1 MGALEAFKVKWCR
14 QGERIGAL
22 WEKDWDELMNFMDFG
37 QHLRRMMYTTNPVEA
52 LHRVIRK
59 ATKSKGAW
67 INEKALTKQLYL
79 VIMENEK
86 SWKRKAFNFR
96 TIQRELAEK
105 LDRKSTRL
113 NSSHVAISYAV
124 LR

>member
-52 LHRVIRK
+52 LHRVIRQ

-67 INEKALTKQLYL
+67 ISEKALTKKLHL
-79 VIMENEK
+79 VIMENAK
-86 SWKRKAFNFR
+86 SGTRKAFNFR
-96 TIQRELAEK
+96 TIQRELAEEFG
-105 LDRKSTRL
+105 DRYTKCRGET
-113 NSSHVAISYAV
+113 IS
-124 LR
+124 

>member
-1 MGALEAFKVKWCR
+1 MDLRKIYKAASVDQALGALEAFKVKWCR

-22 WEKDWDELMNFMDFG
+22 WEKDWDELMNFTDFG

-67 INEKALTKQLYL
+67 MNEKALTKQLYL

-86 SWKRKAFNFR
+86 SCKRKAFNFR
-96 TIQRELAEK
+96 TI
-105 LDRKSTRL
+105 RL
-113 NSSHVAISYAV
+113 EERRAGKRQVT
-124 LR
+124 